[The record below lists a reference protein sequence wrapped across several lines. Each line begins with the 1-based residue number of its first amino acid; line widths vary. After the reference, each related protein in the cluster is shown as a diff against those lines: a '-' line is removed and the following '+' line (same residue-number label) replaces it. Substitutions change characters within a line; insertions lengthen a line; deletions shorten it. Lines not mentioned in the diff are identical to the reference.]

1 MKNFARIGLLLLLMS
16 CANKIKTIKGDWY
29 QLNMGYEG
37 DKIGYGIVSD
47 STYVVIGFDKQ
58 LSIQFDY
65 QDGYENDLADSIRYK
80 YPQLDFRKQNLN
92 KSFNYYT
99 LVYDVNCDCFNGN
112 FKSYQGNKIKVK
124 WVRR

>member
-1 MKNFARIGLLLLLMS
+1 MRNFARIGLLLLLMS

-65 QDGYENDLADSIRYK
+65 QDGY
-80 YPQLDFRKQNLN
+80 
-92 KSFNYYT
+92 
-99 LVYDVNCDCFNGN
+99 
-112 FKSYQGNKIKVK
+112 
-124 WVRR
+124 

>member
-1 MKNFARIGLLLLLMS
+1 MS

-37 DKIGYGIVSD
+37 DKIGHGIISD
-47 STYVVIGFDKQ
+47 STYVIIGFDKQ

-65 QDGYENDLADSIRYK
+65 QDGYENDSADSIRCK
-80 YPQLDFRKQNLN
+80 YPQLNFRKQNLN

-99 LVYDVNCDCFNGN
+99 LIYDTNCDCFNGN
-112 FKSYQGNKIKVK
+112 FKSYQGNTIKVK